1 MVIFKRAPDDLYV
14 RHATQGLTAPSV
26 QLESTLPQ
34 DRCQQ
39 ILLWRAHRALYVQL
53 ESIRATP
60 VSLTVLCAL
69 PERLQ
74 THCMLLVLCVAL
86 CVWPVST
93 VYRLKLRVPRALPGR
108 SQIV

>member
-1 MVIFKRAPDDLYV
+1 MVIFKRAPDDLCV

-26 QLESTLPQ
+26 QLESTLP
-34 DRCQQ
+34 RCQQ
-39 ILLWRAHRALYVQL
+39 ILLWRARRALHVQL

-74 THCMLLVLCVAL
+74 TLCMPLVLSVAL